1 MKHNK
6 LALLGGDK
14 AVTEDF
20 PIYNAMGEEEVEAA
34 SAVIR
39 SGELSGFLA
48 GWGDKF
54 EGGKNVKLFEE
65 EWAAY
70 FGVKHAITVNSW
82 TSGLVA
88 MVGAIG
94 ISPGDEVIVPP
105 WTMCA
110 TATAVLMWGGIPVFA
125 DIEPDLF
132 CIDPQ
137 SVRKNITSK
146 TKAILSVDIFGQ
158 SSDMSE
164 LRKIADDHGLFLL
177 SDTAQAP
184 GAKIYG
190 ELTGTMSDIG
200 GFSLNYHKHIHT
212 GEGGVLVTDDDT
224 LALKLKLIR
233 NHGEASVG
241 SSGLENI
248 TNIIGGNY
256 RLGEIE
262 AAIGRIQ
269 LKKLQ
274 SRLQLREKI
283 VGMLF
288 NGLSSLQG
296 LQLPKIRHNCTHVFY
311 TFPIL
316 LDIEILG
323 IDRQKIVNALLA
335 EGVKGIEG
343 GYAIVHTLPI
353 FQEKIAMG
361 DKGFPWSYSESRSD
375 IDYSKGICPVAE
387 RYHDKLFLNLELAEL
402 SLDLREVAMIVEAFR
417 KVWSN
422 LHQLKTKC

>member
-1 MKHNK
+1 MENNK
-6 LALLGGDK
+6 LALLGGHK
-14 AVTEDF
+14 TVTEDF

-34 SAVIR
+34 AAVIR

-65 EWAAY
+65 EWAEY

-125 DIEPDLF
+125 DIEPNLF
-132 CIDPQ
+132 CIDPK
-137 SVRKNITSK
+137 SVRKNITPK
-146 TKAILSVDIFGQ
+146 TKAILAVDIFGQ
-158 SSDMSE
+158 SADMSE

-177 SDTAQAP
+177 SDSAQAP
-184 GAKIYG
+184 GARIYG

-233 NHGEASVG
+233 NHGEASVE
-241 SSGLENI
+241 SSDLDDI
-248 TNIIGGNY
+248 TNIVGGNY

-269 LKKLQ
+269 LKKLE
-274 SRLQLREKI
+274 SCLHLREKI
-283 VGMLF
+283 VKVLCD
-288 NGLSSLQG
+288 GLSNLLG
-296 LQLPKIRHNCTHVFY
+296 LSLPKIRDNSTHVFY
-311 TFPIL
+311 TFPLL
-316 LDIEILG
+316 LDVDVIGVE
-323 IDRQKIVNALLA
+323 RQKIVNALIA

-343 GYAIVHTLPI
+343 GYAIIHMLPI
-353 FQEKIAMG
+353 FQQKIAIG
-361 DKGFPWSYSESRSD
+361 HKGFPWSHSDSRQD
-375 IDYSKGICPVAE
+375 VVYTKGICPVAE
-387 RYHDKLFLNLELAEL
+387 RYHDDLFLNLELAEL
-402 SLDLREVAMIVEAFR
+402 SLDLREILMIVDAFQ
-417 KVWSN
+417 KVWEN
-422 LHQLKTKC
+422 LEVLR

>member
-1 MKHNK
+1 MEQNT
-6 LALLGGDK
+6 LALLGGQR

-20 PIYNAMGEEEVEAA
+20 PIYNAMGEEEAEVAA
-34 SAVIR
+34 AVIR

-65 EWAAY
+65 EWANY
-70 FGVKHAITVNSW
+70 FNVKHAITVNSW

-132 CIDPQ
+132 CIDPR
-137 SVRKNITSK
+137 SVRENVTTK
-146 TKAILSVDIFGQ
+146 TKAIIAVDIFGQ
-158 SSDMSE
+158 SSNMRE
-164 LRKIADDHGLFLL
+164 LRTIADENGLFLL

-184 GAKIYG
+184 GATYYNQF
-190 ELTGTMSDIG
+190 TGTLSDIG

-233 NHGEASVG
+233 NHGEASVA
-241 SSGLENI
+241 SSGLEDL
-248 TNIIGGNY
+248 TNIVGGNY

-262 AAIGRIQ
+262 AAIGRVQ
-269 LKKLQ
+269 LRKLEAC
-274 SRLQLREKI
+274 LQLRQEI
-283 VGMLF
+283 VEVLF
-288 NGLSSLQG
+288 AGLNDLPGLS
-296 LQLPKIRHNCTHVFY
+296 LPKIRDDSTHVFY
-311 TFPIL
+311 TFPLL
-316 LDIEILG
+316 LDLEMIG
-323 IDRQKIVNALLA
+323 TDRQKIVNALIA

-343 GYAIVHTLPI
+343 GYANIHMLPI
-353 FQEKIAMG
+353 FQEKIAIG
-361 DKGFPWSYSESRSD
+361 NKGFPWSHPDSRSD
-375 IDYSKGICPVAE
+375 VVYRKGICPIAE
-387 RYHDKLFLNLELAEL
+387 RYHDERFLNLELAEL
-402 SLDLREVAMIVEAFR
+402 SLDLREIHMIVTAFR
-417 KVWSN
+417 KVWAS
-422 LHQLKTKC
+422 LPLLDQ

>member
-1 MKHNK
+1 MKYKK

-14 AVTEDF
+14 TITEDF
-20 PIYNAMGEEEVEAA
+20 PIYNSMGEEEVQAA
-34 SAVIR
+34 STVIR

-65 EWAAY
+65 DWAAY

-132 CIDPQ
+132 CIDPE
-137 SVRKNITSK
+137 SVRKNITGK
-146 TKAILSVDIFGQ
+146 TRAILSVDIFGQ
-158 SSDMSE
+158 SANMSE
-164 LRKIADDHGLFLL
+164 LRKIADDHGLFLI

-190 ELTGTMSDIG
+190 ELTGTKSDIG

-212 GEGGVLVTDDDT
+212 GEGGVLVTDDDD

-233 NHGEASVG
+233 NHGEASVE
-241 SSGLENI
+241 SSGLNDI
-248 TNIIGGNY
+248 TNIVGGNY

-269 LKKLQ
+269 LRKLE
-274 SRLQLREKI
+274 SCLQLREQI
-283 VGMLF
+283 VEVLF
-288 NGLSSLQG
+288 DGLRNLRG
-296 LQLPKIRHNCTHVFY
+296 LRLPKIRDHSTHVFY
-311 TFPIL
+311 TFPLL
-316 LDIEILG
+316 LDVDVIGVE
-323 IDRQKIVNALLA
+323 RRKIANALIA
-335 EGVKGIEG
+335 EGVKGIEE
-343 GYAIVHTLPI
+343 GYALLHMLPM
-353 FQEKIAMG
+353 FQQKIAMG
-361 DKGFPWSYSESRSD
+361 PHGFPWIYPGSRTD
-375 IDYSKGICPVAE
+375 VDYDKGICPVAE
-387 RYHDKLFLNLELAEL
+387 LYHDELFLNLELAEL
-402 SLDLREVAMIVEAFR
+402 SLDLREIRMIVEAFR

-422 LHQLKTKC
+422 LEQIRT

>member
-1 MKHNK
+1 MENKK
-6 LALLGGDK
+6 LALLGGHK
-14 AVTEDF
+14 AITEDF
-20 PIYNAMGEEEVEAA
+20 PIYNAMGEEEVEAVA
-34 SAVIR
+34 AVIR

-54 EGGKNVKLFEE
+54 EGGNNVKLFEE
-65 EWAAY
+65 EWANY

-88 MVGAIG
+88 MVGAVGIG
-94 ISPGDEVIVPP
+94 PGDEVIVPP

-146 TKAILSVDIFGQ
+146 TKAILAVDIFGQ
-158 SSDMSE
+158 SSDINE
-164 LRKIADDHGLFLL
+164 LRKIADAHGLFLL

-184 GAKIYG
+184 GAKIQG
-190 ELTGTMSDIG
+190 ELTGTLSDIG

-212 GEGGVLVTDDDT
+212 GEGGVLVTNDDT

-233 NHGEASVG
+233 NHGEASVA
-241 SSGLENI
+241 SSGLEDI
-248 TNIIGGNY
+248 TNIVGGNY
-256 RLGEIE
+256 RLGEME

-274 SRLQLREKI
+274 SELQLREKI
-283 VGMLF
+283 VDILF
-288 NGLSSLQG
+288 DGLRILPG
-296 LQLPKIRHNCTHVFY
+296 LRLPKIRDNCTHVFY

-316 LDIEILG
+316 LDIEILS
-323 IDRQKIVNALLA
+323 IDRQKIVNALIA

-343 GYAIVHTLPI
+343 GYAVIHTLPI
-353 FQEKIAMG
+353 FQKKIAMG
-361 DKGFPWSYSESRSD
+361 NKGFPWSYSESRSD

-387 RYHDKLFLNLELAEL
+387 KYHEELFLNLELAEL
-402 SLDLREVAMIVEAFR
+402 SLDLREINLIVEAFR
-417 KVWSN
+417 KVWAN
-422 LHQLKTKC
+422 LDQLQD

>member
-1 MKHNK
+1 MKKNK
-6 LALLGGDK
+6 LALLGGTK
-14 AVTEDF
+14 AVTHDF
-20 PIYNAMGEEEVEAA
+20 PIYNAMGEEEVKVAA
-34 SAVIR
+34 EVIR

-70 FGVKHAITVNSW
+70 FDVKHAITVNSW

-125 DIEPDLF
+125 DIEPNLF

-137 SVRKNITSK
+137 SVRKNITLK

-158 SSDMSE
+158 SANMNE
-164 LRKIADDHGLFLL
+164 LRKIADDHDIFLL
-177 SDTAQAP
+177 SDSAQAP
-184 GAKIYG
+184 GARIDG
-190 ELTGTMSDIG
+190 EFTGTKSDIG

-212 GEGGVLVTDDDT
+212 GEGGVLVTNDDR
-224 LALKLKLIR
+224 LALKLRLIR
-233 NHGEASVG
+233 NHGEASVE
-241 SSGLENI
+241 SSGLDDI
-248 TNIIGGNY
+248 TNIVGGNY

-262 AAIGRIQ
+262 AAIGRVQ
-269 LKKLQ
+269 LQKLQ
-274 SRLQLREKI
+274 DCLELRKKI
-283 VGMLF
+283 VDILF
-288 NGLSSLQG
+288 DGLGDLLG
-296 LQLPKIRHNCTHVFY
+296 LGLPQVRDHCTHVFY
-311 TFPIL
+311 TFPLL
-316 LDIEILG
+316 LDIEVLG
-323 IDRQKIVNALLA
+323 VDRKKIVDALIA

-343 GYAIVHTLPI
+343 GYANVHMLPI
-353 FQEKIAMG
+353 FQKKIAMG
-361 DKGFPWSYSESRSD
+361 NKGFPWTYLESR
-375 IDYSKGICPVAE
+375 IDVNYSKGICPVAE
-387 RYHDKLFLNLELAEL
+387 SYHDDLFLNLELAEL
-402 SLDLREVAMIVEAFR
+402 SLDLQEISMIVEAFR

-422 LHQLKTKC
+422 LDQIKS

>member
-1 MKHNK
+1 MENNK
-6 LALLGGDK
+6 LALLGGHK

-20 PIYNAMGEEEVEAA
+20 PIYNAMGEEEVEAVA
-34 SAVIR
+34 AVIR

-65 EWAAY
+65 EWANY

-94 ISPGDEVIVPP
+94 IGPGDEVIVPP

-146 TKAILSVDIFGQ
+146 TKAILAVDIFGQ
-158 SSDMSE
+158 SSDINE
-164 LRKIADDHGLFLL
+164 LRKIANAHGLFLL
-177 SDTAQAP
+177 SDAAQAP
-184 GAKIYG
+184 GAKIQG
-190 ELTGTMSDIG
+190 ELTGTLSDIG

-212 GEGGVLVTDDDT
+212 GEGGVLVTNDDT

-233 NHGEASVG
+233 NHGEASVA
-241 SSGLENI
+241 SSGLEDI
-248 TNIIGGNY
+248 TNIVGGNY
-256 RLGEIE
+256 RLGEME

-274 SRLQLREKI
+274 SELQLRENI
-283 VGMLF
+283 VDILF
-288 NGLSSLQG
+288 DGLSSLPG
-296 LQLPKIRHNCTHVFY
+296 LHLPKIRDNCTHVFY

-323 IDRQKIVNALLA
+323 IDRQKIVSALIA

-343 GYAIVHTLPI
+343 GYAIIHTLPI
-353 FQEKIAMG
+353 FQKKIAMG
-361 DKGFPWSYSESRSD
+361 NKGFPWSYSKSRSD
-375 IDYSKGICPVAE
+375 IDYNKGICPVAE
-387 RYHDKLFLNLELAEL
+387 QYHEELFLNLELAEL
-402 SLDLREVAMIVEAFR
+402 SLDLREINMIVEAFR
-417 KVWSN
+417 KVWAN
-422 LHQLKTKC
+422 LNTLKAK

>member
-1 MKHNK
+1 MMNNK
-6 LALLGGDK
+6 LALLGGNK

-20 PIYNAMGEEEVEAA
+20 PIYNSMGEEEVEAVA
-34 SAVIR
+34 AVIR

-48 GWGDKF
+48 GWGDGF

-94 ISPGDEVIVPP
+94 IGPGDEVIVPP

-146 TKAILSVDIFGQ
+146 TKAILAVDIHGQ
-158 SSDMSE
+158 SSDIHE
-164 LRKIADDHGLFLL
+164 LRKIADAHGLFLL
-177 SDTAQAP
+177 TDTAQAP
-184 GAKIYG
+184 GAKIHG
-190 ELTGTMSDIG
+190 EFTGTLSDIG

-212 GEGGVLVTDDDT
+212 GEGGVLVTNDDT
-224 LALKLKLIR
+224 FALKLKLIR
-233 NHGEASVG
+233 NHGEAAVA
-241 SSGLENI
+241 SSGLDDI
-248 TNIIGGNY
+248 TNIVGGNY

-274 SRLQLREKI
+274 SELQQRAKI
-283 VGMLF
+283 VDILF
-288 NGLSSLQG
+288 DGLSSLRG
-296 LQLPKIRHNCTHVFY
+296 LKLPKIRHNCTHVFY
-311 TFPIL
+311 SFPIL
-316 LDIEILG
+316 LDIEVLG
-323 IDRQKIVNALLA
+323 INRQKIVNALKA
-335 EGVKGIEG
+335 EGVKGIQS
-343 GYAIVHTLPI
+343 GYANIHMLPI
-353 FQEKIAMG
+353 FQKKIAMG
-361 DKGFPWSYSESRSD
+361 NMGFPWSYSESRSD
-375 IDYSKGICPVAE
+375 IDYDKGICPVAE
-387 RYHDKLFLNLELAEL
+387 QYQEELFLNLELDEL
-402 SLDLREVAMIVEAFR
+402 SLDLREINMIVDAFR
-417 KVWSN
+417 KVWDN
-422 LHQLKTKC
+422 LNELEAN

>member
-1 MKHNK
+1 MDNNN
-6 LALLGGDK
+6 LALLGGPR

-20 PIYNAMGEEEVEAA
+20 PIYNAMGEEEVEAVA
-34 SAVIR
+34 AVIR
-39 SGELSGFLA
+39 SGKLSGFLA

-54 EGGKNVKLFEE
+54 EGGENVRHFEK
-65 EWAAY
+65 EWATY
-70 FGVKHAITVNSW
+70 FDVKHAITVNSW

-94 ISPGDEVIVPP
+94 IEPGDEVIVPP

-110 TATAVLMWGGIPVFA
+110 SATAVLMWGGIPVFA

-146 TKAILSVDIFGQ
+146 TKAILAVDIFGQ
-158 SSDMSE
+158 SSDIYE
-164 LRKIADDHGLFLL
+164 LRKIADAHGLFLL

-184 GAKIYG
+184 GAKIHG
-190 ELTGTMSDIG
+190 EFTGTLSDIG

-212 GEGGVLVTDDDT
+212 GEGGVIVTNDDT

-233 NHGEASVG
+233 NHGEASVA
-241 SSGLENI
+241 SSGLEDI
-248 TNIIGGNY
+248 TNIVGGNY
-256 RLGEIE
+256 RLGEME

-274 SRLQLREKI
+274 SVLQLRAKI
-283 VGMLF
+283 VDILF
-288 NGLSSLQG
+288 DGLSSLRG

-316 LDIEILG
+316 LDIGALG
-323 IDRQKIVNALLA
+323 IDRQKIVNALKA

-343 GYAIVHTLPI
+343 GYANIHTLPI
-353 FQEKIAMG
+353 FQKKIAMG
-361 DKGFPWSYSESRSD
+361 NMGFPWNYSESRSD
-375 IDYSKGICPVAE
+375 INYDKGICPVAE
-387 RYHDKLFLNLELAEL
+387 QYHEELFLNLELAEL
-402 SLDLREVAMIVEAFR
+402 SLDLRETSMIVDAFK

-422 LHQLKTKC
+422 LNTLEVN

>member
-1 MKHNK
+1 MENNK
-6 LALLGGDK
+6 LALLGGHK

-20 PIYNAMGEEEVEAA
+20 PIYNAMGEEEVEAVA
-34 SAVIR
+34 AIIR

-65 EWAAY
+65 EWATY

-94 ISPGDEVIVPP
+94 IGPGDEVIVPT

-110 TATAVLMWGGIPVFA
+110 TATAILMWGGIPVFA

-158 SSDMSE
+158 SADMSE

-241 SSGLENI
+241 SSGLEDI
-248 TNIIGGNY
+248 TNILGGNY

-274 SRLQLREKI
+274 SCLQLREKI

-288 NGLSSLQG
+288 NGLSNLPG
-296 LQLPKIRHNCTHVFY
+296 LHLPSIRDNCTHVFY

-323 IDRQKIVNALLA
+323 IDRQKIVAALAA

-343 GYAIVHTLPI
+343 GYAIIHTLPI
-353 FQEKIAMG
+353 FQKKIAMG
-361 DKGFPWSYSESRSD
+361 NKGFPWSYSESRSD
-375 IDYSKGICPVAE
+375 IKYDKGICPIAE
-387 RYHDKLFLNLELAEL
+387 QYHEELFLNLELAEL
-402 SLDLREVAMIVEAFR
+402 SLDLREINMIVKAFR
-417 KVWSN
+417 KVWAN
-422 LHQLKTKC
+422 LNTLKEQ